1 MRLNRDYFPAIGLGA
16 TQIMGYGTLM
26 YAYAVLAERK
36 REYVAWA
43 QTVVG
48 PLPHRRDV
56 ALQAFDSRCEA
67 TLKII
72 SGS

>member
-1 MRLNRDYFPAIGLGA
+1 
-16 TQIMGYGTLM
+16 MGYGTLM